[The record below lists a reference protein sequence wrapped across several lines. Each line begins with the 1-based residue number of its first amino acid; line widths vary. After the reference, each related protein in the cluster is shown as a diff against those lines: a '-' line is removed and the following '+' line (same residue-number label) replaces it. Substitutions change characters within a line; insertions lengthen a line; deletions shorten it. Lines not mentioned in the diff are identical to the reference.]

1 MTKRHGS
8 DEGDELDDETVVD
21 GAATVKNKKRRTRDG
36 CLTCR
41 QSKKGCDKT
50 KPQCMR
56 CKRLSYV
63 CEWPEVRTYSQ
74 IAAARRA
81 ARASSSNGNGKDSSS
96 SPVIAARE
104 DKQQHHQQQQEQGQ
118 EQQLVNDWTIQSNL
132 VASRP
137 QQPSV
142 TVPALDFS
150 ASLPVSTVPSIAPSS
165 SGVFEPSLYPSNIQ
179 SPPSNALDS
188 QFWQDNSLYTFDY
201 NFNDFTDID
210 ALLKLVGLPAPSS
223 QIPESTAVNGEVST
237 SINTSN
243 LIVLPKDKLK
253 MFSKLFPPR
262 VVALLQRMIA
272 EQENSTQVKLPLA
285 YIVSVCL
292 WTPSSAVQG
301 LLQAAKDA
309 YSGPGMES
317 MLKDLGEVAWTFLS
331 KVSSEP
337 AKHPKIAFPPE
348 QIASMVISLPSK
360 LFALMDIAFRQ
371 VCLKN
376 PSPQGV
382 S

>member
-8 DEGDELDDETVVD
+8 DEGDELDDDSVVD

-56 CKRLSYV
+56 CKRLNYV
-63 CEWPEVRTYSQ
+63 CEWPEIKTYSQ
-74 IAAARRA
+74 IGAARRA
-81 ARASSSNGNGKDSSS
+81 ARTSSSNGKDSSS
-96 SPVIAARE
+96 SPATAVRE
-104 DKQQHHQQQQEQGQ
+104 EQQQQQQQQQEEGQ
-118 EQQLVNDWTIQSNL
+118 EQQLVNDWTLQNNH
-132 VASRP
+132 VDSRP
-137 QQPSV
+137 QQLSV

-150 ASLPVSTVPSIAPSS
+150 ASLPVSTVPSTAPSS
-165 SGVFEPSLYPSNIQ
+165 SGVSEPPVYPSNIQ

-223 QIPESTAVNGEVST
+223 QIPESTAANGEVST

-243 LIVLPKDKLK
+243 HIVLPKDKLK

-348 QIASMVISLPSK
+348 QIASMDISLPSK

-371 VCLKN
+371 VVPKIQVL
-376 PSPQGV
+376 
-382 S
+382 